1 MVRQLQIGGNPCILR
16 LEYFLF
22 LLQCA
27 SCPEHS
33 VHQILEPSLEGL
45 GACVAT

>member
-1 MVRQLQIGGNPCILR
+1 MYFETGIFSIVRL
-16 LEYFLF
+16 